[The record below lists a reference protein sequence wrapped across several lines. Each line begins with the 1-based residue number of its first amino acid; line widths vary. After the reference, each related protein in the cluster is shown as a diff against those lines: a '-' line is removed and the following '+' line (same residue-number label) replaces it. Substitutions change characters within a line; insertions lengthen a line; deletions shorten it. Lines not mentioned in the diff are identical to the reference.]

1 MLSIERLY
9 NIKEASMIRSYRIED
24 LNNVMKLWL
33 DTNIKAHSFID
44 KNYWQDNY
52 AMVREVMSQAT
63 IYVYMKD
70 NEIQEFIGLIGNYIE
85 GIFVSNEF
93 QSKGIGKALL
103 DYTKVKNNE
112 LSLSVYKKNNR
123 AVRFYLREGFSVTAE
138 QIDENTGEIDFL
150 MKWSK

>member
-1 MLSIERLY
+1 
-9 NIKEASMIRSYRIED
+9 MIRSYKIED
-24 LNNVMKLWL
+24 LNNVMNLWL
-33 DTNIKAHSFID
+33 DTNIEAHSFID
-44 KNYWQDNY
+44 KTYWQDNY
-52 AMVREVMSQAT
+52 AMVKDVMPRAT
-63 IYVYMKD
+63 IYVYIQD
-70 NEIQEFIGLIGNYIE
+70 NEIQAFIGLIGNYIE

-150 MKWSK
+150 MKWAK

>member
-1 MLSIERLY
+1 
-9 NIKEASMIRSYRIED
+9 MIRSYKIED
-24 LNNVMKLWL
+24 LNNVMNLWL

-44 KNYWQDNY
+44 KTYWQDNY
-52 AMVREVMSQAT
+52 AMVKEVMPQAT

-70 NEIQEFIGLIGNYIE
+70 NEIKAFIGLIDNYIE

-103 DYTKVKNNE
+103 DYAKEKNNE

-150 MKWSK
+150 MKWVK

>member
-93 QSKGIGKALL
+93 QSKGIEKELL
-103 DYTKVKNNE
+103 DYEKVKNNE
-112 LSLSVYKKNNR
+112 LSLSVYKKNN
-123 AVRFYLREGFSVTAE
+123 
-138 QIDENTGEIDFL
+138 
-150 MKWSK
+150 

>member
-1 MLSIERLY
+1 
-9 NIKEASMIRSYRIED
+9 MIRSYKIED
-24 LNNVMKLWL
+24 LNNVMNLWL
-33 DTNIKAHSFID
+33 DTNIEAHSFID
-44 KNYWQDNY
+44 KTYWQDNY
-52 AMVREVMSQAT
+52 AMVKDVMPRAT
-63 IYVYMKD
+63 IYVYIQD
-70 NEIQEFIGLIGNYIE
+70 NEIQAFIGLIDNYIE

-150 MKWSK
+150 MKWAK

>member
-1 MLSIERLY
+1 
-9 NIKEASMIRSYRIED
+9 MIRSYKIED
-24 LNNVMKLWL
+24 LNDVMNLWL
-33 DTNIKAHSFID
+33 DTNIEAHSFID
-44 KNYWQDNY
+44 KTYWQDNY
-52 AMVREVMSQAT
+52 AMVKNVMPRAK
-63 IYVYMKD
+63 IYVYIQD
-70 NEIQEFIGLIGNYIE
+70 NEIQAFIGLIDNYIE

>member
-1 MLSIERLY
+1 
-9 NIKEASMIRSYRIED
+9 MIRSYKIED
-24 LNNVMKLWL
+24 LNDVMNLWL
-33 DTNIKAHSFID
+33 DTNIEAHSFID
-44 KNYWQDNY
+44 KTYWQDNY
-52 AMVREVMSQAT
+52 AMVKDVMPRAT
-63 IYVYMKD
+63 IYVYIQD
-70 NEIQEFIGLIGNYIE
+70 NEIQAFIGLIDNYIE

-150 MKWSK
+150 MKWAK